1 MSCLFFPAFISLLF
15 TQVNRKLTGSV
26 LGRDPKPTNSVRK
39 LIRLLK
45 ETEDLPEQSTLKRA
59 VNVVIKWI
67 IDIFDGGKYQ
77 HAKEIARQ
85 GNRIFPFF
93 YWNFPSALFPNLHNF
108 LSDGQIKPVMYSE
121 DCTE

>member
-45 ETEDLPEQSTLKRA
+45 ETEDLPQQSTLKRA

-67 IDIFDGGKYQ
+67 IDIIDGGKYQ

-93 YWNFPSALFPNLHNF
+93 Y
-108 LSDGQIKPVMYSE
+108 
-121 DCTE
+121 